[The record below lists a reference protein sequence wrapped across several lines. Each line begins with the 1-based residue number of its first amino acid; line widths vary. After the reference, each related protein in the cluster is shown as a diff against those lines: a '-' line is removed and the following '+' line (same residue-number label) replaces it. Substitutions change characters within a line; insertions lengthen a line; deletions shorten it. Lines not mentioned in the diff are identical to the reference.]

1 MKFRV
6 TLESSGT
13 AVGMEVPT
21 EVVEGL
27 GQGKRPPVK
36 VTINGSTFRT
46 TIGAMGGRSM
56 IAINATNR
64 AATKVSGGETVEV
77 TLELDTESREL
88 PVPADL
94 AKALKAN
101 ASAKKRFD
109 GLTAS
114 KKKAIIVSIEGAKT
128 LETRQRRIAKSIGLL
143 REGRTR

>member
-13 AVGMEVPT
+13 AVGMEVPA
-21 EVVEGL
+21 EVVESL

-36 VTINGSTFRT
+36 VTVNGFTFRT

-56 IAINATNR
+56 IAINAANR
-64 AATKVSGGETVEV
+64 TGAKVSGGETVEV

-94 AKALKAN
+94 AKALKGN
-101 ASAKKRFD
+101 AAAKKSFD
-109 GLTAS
+109 SLTPS

-128 LETRQRRIAKSIGLL
+128 ADTRQRRLDKALSDL
-143 REGRTR
+143 EGAA

>member
-46 TIGAMGGRSM
+46 TVGAMGGRSM

-109 GLTAS
+109 GPTAS

-128 LETRQRRIAKSIGLL
+128 EDTRQRRLDKALSDLEAGAA
-143 REGRTR
+143 

>member
-36 VTINGSTFRT
+36 VTINGFTFRT
-46 TIGAMGGRSM
+46 TVGAMGGRSM
-56 IAINATNR
+56 IAINAANR
-64 AATKVSGGETVEV
+64 KGTGVNGGETVEV
-77 TLELDTESREL
+77 TIELDTESREL

-94 AKALKAN
+94 AKALKGN
-101 ASAKKRFD
+101 AAAKKSFD
-109 GLTAS
+109 ALTPS
-114 KKKAIIVSIEGAKT
+114 KKKAIITSIEGAKT
-128 LETRQRRIAKSIGLL
+128 ADTRQRRLDKALSDL
-143 REGRTR
+143 EAA

>member
-13 AVGMEVPT
+13 AVGMEVPA

-36 VTINGSTFRT
+36 VTINGFTFRT

-56 IAINATNR
+56 IAINAANR
-64 AATKVSGGETVEV
+64 KGTGVSGGDTVEV
-77 TLELDTESREL
+77 TLELDTDSREL

-94 AKALKAN
+94 AKALKTN
-101 ASAKKRFD
+101 AAAKKSFD
-109 GLTAS
+109 GLTPS
-114 KKKAIIVSIEGAKT
+114 KKKAIITSIEGAKT
-128 LETRQRRIAKSIGLL
+128 ADTRQRRLDKALADL
-143 REGRTR
+143 EAAA

>member
-13 AVGMEVPT
+13 AVGMEVPA
-21 EVVEGL
+21 EVVESL

-36 VTINGSTFRT
+36 VTVNGFTFRT

-56 IAINATNR
+56 IAINAANR
-64 AATKVSGGETVEV
+64 TGAKVSGGESVEV

-94 AKALKAN
+94 AKALKGN
-101 ASAKKRFD
+101 AAAKKSFD
-109 GLTAS
+109 SLTPS

-128 LETRQRRIAKSIGLL
+128 ADTRQRRLDKALSDL
-143 REGRTR
+143 EGAA

>member
-13 AVGMEVPT
+13 AVGMEVPA
-21 EVVEGL
+21 EVVESL

-36 VTINGSTFRT
+36 VTVNGFTFRT

-56 IAINATNR
+56 IAINAANR
-64 AATKVSGGETVEV
+64 TGAKVSGGETVEV

-94 AKALKAN
+94 AKALKGN
-101 ASAKKRFD
+101 AAAKKSFD
-109 GLTAS
+109 SLTPS

-128 LETRQRRIAKSIGLL
+128 ADTRQRRLDKALSDLSGAA
-143 REGRTR
+143 

>member
-13 AVGMEVPT
+13 AVGMEVPA

-36 VTINGSTFRT
+36 VTVNGFTFRT
-46 TIGAMGGRSM
+46 TVGAMGGRSM
-56 IAINATNR
+56 IAINAANR
-64 AATKVSGGETVEV
+64 TGAKVSGGETVEV

-88 PVPADL
+88 PVPDDL
-94 AKALKAN
+94 AKALKGSA
-101 ASAKKRFD
+101 AAKKSFD
-109 GLTAS
+109 SLTPS

-128 LETRQRRIAKSIGLL
+128 ADTRQRRLDKAVSDL
-143 REGRTR
+143 EGAA